1 MLAEHLRRLPFALA
15 LLLCLSACGQS
26 PQAFRSTDITGANFG
41 KDFQLTDHNG
51 QQRQLSDFRGKV
63 VAVFFGY
70 THCPDVCPATLA
82 ELASAKR
89 KLGADASKVQV
100 LFVTADPERDTPDV
114 LRQYVTAFDPT
125 FLGLRGTPE
134 QTAQVAR
141 DFKVLIQKNPG
152 ADPGNYTVDHSS
164 GTYVY
169 DAAGRLRLYMNY
181 GQSADLFAH
190 DIAQLLKSS

>member
-1 MLAEHLRRLPFALA
+1 VKGRLHLAFVLTLVLA
-15 LLLCLSACGQS
+15 GCNQG
-26 PQAFRSTDITGANFG
+26 PQGLAFRSTDITGADFG
-41 KDFQLTDHNG
+41 KDFLLTDFNG
-51 QQRQLSDFRGKV
+51 QQRRLTDFRGKV

-70 THCPDVCPATLA
+70 THCPDVCPTTLTD
-82 ELASAKR
+82 LASAVK
-89 KLGADASKVQV
+89 KLGPDAGKVQV
-100 LFVTADPERDTPDV
+100 LFITADPQRDTPDV

-134 QTAQVAR
+134 QTAEVAKA
-141 DFKVLIQKNPG
+141 FKVLIQKNPG
-152 ADPGNYTVDHSS
+152 ADPNNYTVDHSS

-169 DAAGRLRLYMNY
+169 DTSGRLRLYMSY